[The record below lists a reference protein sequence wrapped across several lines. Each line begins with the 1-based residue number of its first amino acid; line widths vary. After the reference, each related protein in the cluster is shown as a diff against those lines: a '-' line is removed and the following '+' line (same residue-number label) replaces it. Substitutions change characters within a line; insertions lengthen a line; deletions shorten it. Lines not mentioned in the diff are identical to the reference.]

1 MLRYID
7 ILTWKFWVSVQV
19 LGCIGMSLGL
29 AQSEGTASISS
40 RYPFI
45 REEINY
51 LDNALNGLD
60 HFYEQLAKLERGER
74 RTVSIV
80 HIGDSHLQAD
90 IFSGTLRE
98 ELHKRF
104 GAAGRGLVFPY
115 KVARTTSPSDIRS
128 SSNISWEA
136 KRNIYTKRPL
146 PIGVSGITLRTK
158 EQNFVLKLSIAPNS
172 VGLDYRFNKL
182 TLFTDKG
189 ISNYDILLSAKASA
203 FAESIEKKEY
213 FYHRIVS
220 GESLSLIAHKY
231 QVRLSAIRS
240 LNKIKGDL
248 IYAGQQLKIPT
259 SNYPRLSSKGGFK
272 DLASIDCSDTLKSSF
287 CSTVYLD
294 APMESIYL
302 RGKKN
307 NKAQNEAIIYG
318 ISLENDTKSGLLY
331 NMIGV
336 NGAQFFHYNVSEYF
350 FPQLQELAPDLIII
364 SLGTNETVGKYFNED
379 RFEIQLDKMVK
390 ALKKHLP
397 NSDILLTTP
406 PDAYRYRKYKN
417 PHPGKAAEILAQ
429 YADRKSLSCWNFYD
443 VMGGFSSINT
453 WYLHGLAQSD
463 RLHLTRR
470 GYKLQGRLMYEAIMR
485 AYGRYLATNPTTNY

>member
-1 MLRYID
+1 MLQEID
-7 ILTWKFWVSVQV
+7 ILTWKFWVSLHL
-19 LGCIGMSLGL
+19 LGCLSMSLVL
-29 AQSEGTASISS
+29 AQSEGTASISN

-45 REEINY
+45 RDEINN

-60 HFYEQLAKLERGER
+60 HFYEQLAKLERGEK

-115 KVARTTSPSDIRS
+115 KVARTTSPVDIKS
-128 SSNISWEA
+128 SSNINWEA

-172 VGLDYRFNKL
+172 LGLDYSFNKL
-182 TLFTDKG
+182 TLFSDKG

-203 FAESIEKKEY
+203 MAESMRKTG
-213 FYHRIVS
+213 FFHHRIVS
-220 GESLSLIAHKY
+220 GESLSLIAQKY
-231 QVRLSAIRS
+231 QVRLSAIRA
-240 LNKIKGDL
+240 LNNIEGDL

-259 SNYPRLSSKGGFK
+259 SSFPEVTEREGFE

-287 CSTVYLD
+287 SSTVYLD
-294 APMESIYL
+294 NPMESIYL

-307 NKAQNEAIIYG
+307 NKEQNEAIIYG
-318 ISLENDTKSGLLY
+318 ISLENDTQSGLLY

-379 RFEIQLDKMVK
+379 RFELQLDKMVQ

-417 PHPGKAAEILAQ
+417 PHPGTAAEILAQ
-429 YADRKSLSCWNFYD
+429 YANQKTLGCWNFYD
-443 VMGGFSSINT
+443 VMGGYASINT
-453 WYLHGLAQSD
+453 WYRHGLAQSD

-485 AYGRYLATNPTTNY
+485 AYGRYLTTKPTNR